1 MTIFA
6 MRCMPL
12 CKDHECILT
21 KGFSSQICSSCW
33 SLIRAVPGAGVPVTP
48 GMAGDPLTPRHHA
61 AASSVL
67 CCVGSLSREYAIH
80 FTFTFQAGVRKYYS
94 LHKKGFVALSS
105 LCRCGPIKIVVI
117 VILNPGCILELILVS
132 YLVHTVSLDNNHF
145 WVRLLS
151 VVWL

>member
-1 MTIFA
+1 MTLFA

-33 SLIRAVPGAGVPVTP
+33 SLIRAVSGAGVPVTP
-48 GMAGDPLTPRHHA
+48 AWPVTHLHPGTTQLPA
-61 AASSVL
+61 L